1 MSSSIVRVR
10 GDAHLPPNKGPLQ
23 RPADEGRVG
32 RSGIKD
38 ATYEK
43 KFTKNT
49 KLTNTCKF
57 PVFTSAASIYQLP
70 DTGNANTRSQLT
82 QLSNI
87 SSTTNKRSRAAVLGT
102 LAR

>member
-1 MSSSIVRVR
+1 MSMSIVRMR
-10 GDAHLPPNKGPLQ
+10 GNAHPPPNKGPLQ

-43 KFTKNT
+43 KFTKT
-49 KLTNTCKF
+49 SSITNTCKF
-57 PVFTSAASIYQLP
+57 PVFTNAASIYQLP

-87 SSTTNKRSRAAVLGT
+87 Y
-102 LAR
+102 